1 MSSPGSWRT
10 NVGVWVETHIFE
22 PWVTRCRKA
31 KRRVLRTYAPVVGAR
46 AAAAAF
52 TESLVELRHLGLH
65 GNALVVAA
73 EYMAYSR
80 LRSGSQQPERV
91 LEPA

>member
-1 MSSPGSWRT
+1 M
-10 NVGVWVETHIFE
+10 ETHSFE
-22 PWVTRCRKA
+22 PWVSRCRKA
-31 KRRVLRTYAPVVGAR
+31 KRRVLRACAAEVGAP

-52 TESLVELRHLGLH
+52 TESLIELRRLGLH

-80 LRSGSQQPERV
+80 LRAGSGQSALVPV
-91 LEPA
+91 